1 MPGMRLEVLPAQQVT
16 VFKQL
21 QAEASRLDHL
31 GLYLAGGTA
40 LALQIGHRQSVDFDF
55 FSQQQN
61 IGEKVFAWLEP
72 LPEFTLRDKDADTV
86 HGEISGVKVSFIG
99 AYKYPLIEPPQL
111 AENIALA
118 GVRDIGLMKLLAITN
133 RATVRDYIDLAVI
146 IRDHISLEDLLDD
159 SQKKYGGNFNTM
171 VLIRALVSFDDLDP
185 EYPHLLDKTLTASW
199 QGILR
204 EAVKKAA
211 G

>member
-1 MPGMRLEVLPAQQVT
+1 MPGLRLEVLPAQQVT

-21 QAEASRLDHL
+21 QAEASRLDQL

-55 FSQQQN
+55 FSQQPD
-61 IGEKVFAWLEP
+61 IGEKVFVWLEP
-72 LPEFTLRDKDADTV
+72 LPEFTLRDKDANTI
-86 HGEISGVKVSFIG
+86 HGEIGGVKVSFIG
-99 AYKYPLIEPPQL
+99 AYKYPLVEKLVASDSIS
-111 AENIALA
+111 LA
-118 GVRDIGLMKLLAITN
+118 GIRDIALMKLLAITN
-133 RATVRDYIDLAVI
+133 RATVRDYIDLAAI
-146 IRDHISLEDLLDD
+146 IRNHIPLENLLED

-171 VLIRALVSFDDLDP
+171 VLVRALVSFDDLDP
-185 EYPHLLDKTLTASW
+185 EYPHLLDKTLATSW

-204 EAVKKAA
+204 EAVKKAV